1 MEQSSANVEGKY
13 LSNEQ
18 PSNEHTGFFCII
30 SRIKLTHGECSSCVS
45 AFKLCDCNK
54 KSSPISFPYKSCC
67 YIYMPHRLGL
77 FPPDVKME
85 IIDAMKKSHES
96 RLSTPCDCFRIDC
109 CWLQTFPDDLKML
122 IIKRRRKV
130 FFHHIVHKYK

>member
-96 RLSTPCDCFRIDC
+96 RLSTPCDCF
-109 CWLQTFPDDLKML
+109 
-122 IIKRRRKV
+122 
-130 FFHHIVHKYK
+130 